1 MKMEMKKAALV
12 FLILYSCCIASAA
25 AQKHA
30 GTAKTS
36 PVLAYRLIEL
46 KVSGSQR
53 YTEKEMLPAS
63 GLALGQNVVEADFKE
78 AARRI
83 GDTGLFSDVAYSF
96 SYSSAGTKLELQL
109 TDVDESKLVPA
120 HFENFVWFTDAQLL
134 AEIQKRVPLFKPRMP
149 VSGTMPDNVEQ
160 ALQAVIDEK
169 QIPARVDYLR
179 EAPEKGGELIGI
191 AYRVEAL
198 EIRIRNVEFPGATPD
213 QLPALQATSRK
224 LTGAAY
230 MRSALAQVASIE
242 FMPVCLKRGYLKAA
256 FGDSEARVVTQSE
269 GEVEVDAILPLTP
282 GKVYST
288 SAVEWK
294 GNTVIAT
301 DNLQRVLHLPAG
313 QPADAIR
320 LTSDLEEAAKLYHSK
335 GYMMARITPKPLL
348 DDEHST
354 VRYELSVQEG
364 DQFKMGEFEVIGLDS
379 QAKAHLQAAWK
390 LREGDPYDGEYPKRF
405 LNEASRLIP
414 PGIPWAIG
422 IHEAVNEKD
431 KTVDVTIRFSAK

>member
-1 MKMEMKKAALV
+1 MKTAMKKTAHI
-12 FLILYSCCIASAA
+12 FLTFSLFWTADVA

-30 GTAKTS
+30 GTPKAA

-46 KVSGSQR
+46 KVTGSQR
-53 YTEKEMLPAS
+53 YTEKEILPAS
-63 GLALGQNVVEADFKE
+63 GLVLGQNVVEADFKE
-78 AARRI
+78 ASRRL
-83 GDTGLFSDVAYSF
+83 GDTGLFSDIAYSF
-96 SYSSAGTKLELQL
+96 AYSAAGTKLELQL
-109 TDVDESKLVPA
+109 TDVEESKLVPA
-120 HFENFVWFTDAQLL
+120 HFENFVWFTDAQLF

-169 QIPARVDYLR
+169 RIPARVDYLR
-179 EAPEKGGELIGI
+179 EAPEKEGSLIGI

-213 QLPALQATSRK
+213 QLSALQAAAHK

-230 MRSALAQVASIE
+230 MRSPLAQVASIE
-242 FMPVCLKRGYLKAA
+242 FMPVCLQRGYLKAA
-256 FGDSEARVVTQSE
+256 FADSEARVVTQSE

-294 GNTVIAT
+294 GNTVIPA
-301 DNLQRVLHLPAG
+301 DDLQRLIRLPTG
-313 QPADAIR
+313 QPADAVHLAR
-320 LTSDLEEAAKLYHSK
+320 DLEQVAKLYHTK
-335 GYMMARITPKPLL
+335 GYMMARIMPKPML
-348 DDEHST
+348 DDDHST
-354 VRYELSVQEG
+354 VRYELNVHEG

-379 QAKAHLQAAWK
+379 QAKAHLEAVWK
-390 LREGDPYDGEYPKRF
+390 LREGEPYDSEYPKRF
-405 LNEASRLIP
+405 LNESSRLVP
-414 PGIPWAIG
+414 AGVPWEIG

-431 KTVDVTIRFSAK
+431 KTVDVTIRFSAR

>member
-1 MKMEMKKAALV
+1 MTIAMTKTA
-12 FLILYSCCIASAA
+12 LILLTLCSFLVTNAA

-30 GTAKTS
+30 GTGKTA
-36 PVLAYRLIEL
+36 PVLAYKLIEL
-46 KVSGSQR
+46 KVTGSQR
-53 YTEKEMLPAS
+53 YTEKEILPAS
-63 GLALGQNVVEADFKE
+63 GLVLGQNVVEADFKE
-78 AARRI
+78 TARRL
-83 GDTGLFSDVAYSF
+83 GDTGLFSDIAYSF
-96 SYSSAGTKLELQL
+96 SYSAAGTKLELQL
-109 TDVDESKLVPA
+109 TDIEESKLVPA

-134 AEIQKRVPLFKPRMP
+134 TEIQKRVPLFKPRMP

-179 EAPEKGGELIGI
+179 EAPEKGGSLIAI

-213 QLPALQATSRK
+213 QLPALHTAAHK

-230 MRSALAQVASIE
+230 MRSPLAQVASIE
-242 FMPVCLKRGYLKAA
+242 FMPVCLQRGYLKASFA
-256 FGDSEARVVTQSE
+256 DSEARVITQSE

-288 SAVEWK
+288 STVEWK
-294 GNTVIAT
+294 GNTVVAAA
-301 DNLQRVLHLPAG
+301 DLQPLIHLTAG

-320 LTSDLEEAAKLYHSK
+320 LTSDLEQAAKLYHTK
-335 GYMMARITPKPLL
+335 GYMTARITPKPLL
-348 DDEHST
+348 DDDHST
-354 VRYELSVQEG
+354 VRYELNVQEG

-390 LREGDPYDGEYPKRF
+390 LREGDPYDSEYPKRF
-405 LNEASRLIP
+405 LNETSRLIP
-414 PGIPWAIG
+414 AGIPWQIG

-431 KTVDVTIRFSAK
+431 KTVDVTIRFAAK